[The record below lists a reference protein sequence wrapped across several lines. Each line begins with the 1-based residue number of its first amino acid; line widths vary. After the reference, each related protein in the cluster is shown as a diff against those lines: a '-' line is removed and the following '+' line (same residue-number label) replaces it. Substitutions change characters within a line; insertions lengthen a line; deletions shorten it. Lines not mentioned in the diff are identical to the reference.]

1 MIEPKDAMVLN
12 KMAEIG
18 TKVDG
23 VGASVKQVEDNV
35 GNVATKTDI
44 QSVSQNIK
52 KVTQYNPKAH
62 MKYNQY
68 HVFNMNPVNE
78 YGSILSTLVVD
89 EQYLYIGASYNI
101 YVYNKISGQFVA
113 SVNIAS
119 GDYSSVIFDNYQVYD
134 DYIVFWS
141 YRVYVL
147 SKKDWTLK
155 YNIPNSHTTSCAWLK
170 EEYLYFVNNGYLYKY
185 NLETAQYEGSISC
198 GNNLS
203 KNNSFLNNHTLVY
216 IPSDSNIASKIF
228 AYNLDTMEETT
239 VTIPKMY
246 AYGCFYT
253 DDGRFITADA
263 RNIYVYDSDFKIVEY
278 ICLSHDTKE
287 SCDIYTIYR
296 DKTYMYCK
304 TTDIL
309 FIYQLNDLSLVGYYY
324 YPKNSN
330 AHFVC
335 DGTYMYIYLYRTGT
349 VSIDSIIHVES
360 GGES

>member
-1 MIEPKDAMVLN
+1 MFENKDAVMLN

-68 HVFNMNPVNE
+68 HVFNMNPVDD
-78 YGSILSTLVVD
+78 YGYNLTTLVVD
-89 EQYLYIGASYNI
+89 EQYLYIGAGYNI

-113 SVNIAS
+113 SVNVTN
-119 GDYSSVIFDNYQVYD
+119 GDYSGVRFDNYQVYD

-141 YRVYVL
+141 YHVYVL

-155 YNIPNSHTTSCAWLK
+155 CKISNRNTTSCAWLI
-170 EEYLYFVNNGYLYKY
+170 EEYLYYVNNDYLFKY
-185 NLETAQYEGSISC
+185 NLATAQHEKSVTCYD
-198 GNNLS
+198 NLS

-216 IPSDSNIASKIF
+216 IPSNGNNVRKVF

-253 DDGRFITADA
+253 DDGRLITADA

-287 SCDIYTIYR
+287 SCDIHTIYR

-330 AHFVC
+330 TCFVC
-335 DGTYMYIYLYRTGT
+335 DGTYMYIYLYNTGT